1 MVKRLILGLLVV
13 VFLVSCVSLN
23 RFKSS
28 VHEDISLY
36 VHTIKAEFTSELPP
50 YEPMNQVV
58 TSTSFHIG
66 KGYLVT
72 CAHCVKFD
80 YVVQYTFFGPL
91 KVPIKSYNYKYTIN
105 GDPVELIGTYDDVAL
120 LYNEKLIGTPFV
132 RFGDSNKLK
141 PGDNIINVGNSMMAG
156 NNLKDGMV
164 SKIGIDKP
172 LFDMHKR
179 TAKATLIISIPVN
192 GGDSGSPIFAERNG
206 KHYFVGMVYASYTG
220 LQGYNM
226 AFASNYIRKAIEEI
240 RNTVTKPI

>member
-80 YVVQYTFFGPL
+80 YVIQYTFFGPL

-120 LYNEKLIGTPFV
+120 LYSEKLIGTPFV

-156 NNLKDGMV
+156 NNLK
-164 SKIGIDKP
+164 
-172 LFDMHKR
+172 
-179 TAKATLIISIPVN
+179 SIPVN
-192 GGDSGSPIFAERNG
+192 GGDSGSPLFAKKNG
-206 KHYFVGMVYASYTG
+206 QHYFVGMVYASHRG
-220 LQGYNM
+220 LQGYNI
-226 AFASNYIRKAIEEI
+226 AFMSNYIKSAISEI